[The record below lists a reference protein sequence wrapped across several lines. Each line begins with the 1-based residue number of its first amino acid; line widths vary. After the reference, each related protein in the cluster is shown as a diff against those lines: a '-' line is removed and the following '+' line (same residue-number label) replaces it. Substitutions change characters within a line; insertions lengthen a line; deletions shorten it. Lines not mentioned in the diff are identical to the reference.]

1 MDNMGISGETLT
13 QEGNMWMGEKKK
25 QTNTKNTDAVKAE
38 RPAGNQ
44 SEAERLGQGGYYV
57 RQPSLGKGRGSW
69 LKQQFG
75 RSIAMF
81 LAVAAC
87 ILLYFALLRASQIS
101 AAVSTL
107 IGVAKP
113 IIYGLGIA
121 YLLNP
126 IVKLVDKRMLPFL
139 EKKCPNFKKK
149 KQLSRSVGI
158 FLSLLFLLAVV
169 VALLNMMI
177 PELYSSIR
185 DMILNVPS
193 QMNRFVDSLS
203 EMNRDNSTLGTLLEN
218 IMTEA
223 TEFLQN
229 WMRTDLM
236 NSVNELMSSLTVGV
250 INILKEILNLLIGL
264 IVSAYVLFSKEKF
277 SRQCKKITYAL
288 FKPSSANMLLH
299 LTIKSNEIFGGFIIG
314 KIIDSAIIGVL
325 CFIGLSIMNMPYTL
339 LVSVIVGVTNVI
351 PFFGP
356 YIGAIPSAVLILLAD
371 PKMGVYFIIFILAL
385 QQFDGNV
392 LGPKILGNSTGLS
405 AFWVVFSILIAGG
418 LFGVPGMILGVPA
431 FAVIYYIVDML
442 IDYRLE
448 KQKLPTQTSAYD
460 EYSYVETDGTFIH
473 ADKNILKEEGNKNHA
488 DPSAE

>member
-1 MDNMGISGETLT
+1 MDNMGIGGETLT

-448 KQKLPTQTSAYD
+448 KRKLPTQTSAYD

>member
-1 MDNMGISGETLT
+1 MAE
-13 QEGNMWMGEKKK
+13 QQK
-25 QTNTKNTDAVKAE
+25 QTYNRENAEQTQRRVQEEKARQRTE
-38 RPAGNQ
+38 K
-44 SEAERLGQGGYYV
+44 SGYYIT
-57 RQPSLGKGRGSW
+57 QPSLGKGRGSW

-75 RSIAMF
+75 KSIVIF
-81 LAVAAC
+81 LAAAAC
-87 ILLYFALLRASQIS
+87 ILFYFALLRVSQIS

-113 IIYGLGIA
+113 IIYGLAIA

-126 IVKLVDKRMLPFL
+126 IVKSVDRRLIPFL

-158 FLSLLFLLAVV
+158 FLALLFLLAVI

-203 EMNRDNSTLGTLLEN
+203 DMNRDNSTLGTLLEN

-223 TEFLQN
+223 TDFLQN

-236 NSVNELMSSLTVGV
+236 DSVNELMSSLTVGV

-288 FKPSSANMLLH
+288 FKPSNANMILH

-325 CFIGLSIMNMPYTL
+325 CFIGLTLLDMPYTL

-356 YIGAIPSAVLILLAD
+356 YIGAIPSAILILLTD
-371 PKMGVYFIIFILAL
+371 PKMGIYFIIFIIAL

-418 LFGVPGMILGVPA
+418 LFGVPGMILGVPT
-431 FAVIYYIVDML
+431 FAVVYYIVDML
-442 IDYRLE
+442 IAHKLE
-448 KQKLPTQTSAYD
+448 KRKLPVETDAYD
-460 EYSYVETDGTFIH
+460 EFSYVETDGTFIH
-473 ADKNILKEEGNKNHA
+473 AEKNILKEEGNKNHA
-488 DPSAE
+488 DPSAK

>member
-1 MDNMGISGETLT
+1 
-13 QEGNMWMGEKKK
+13 MGEEQT
-25 QTNTKNTDAVKAE
+25 QTNTENTGAAKTDRAVGNKSDSE
-38 RPAGNQ
+38 R
-44 SEAERLGQGGYYV
+44 SVRGGYYI
-57 RQPSLGKGRGSW
+57 RQPSMGEGKGSW
-69 LKQQFG
+69 LRQQFG
-75 RSIAMF
+75 RSIAIF

-101 AAVSTL
+101 SAAGTL

-113 IIYGLGIA
+113 VIYGLAIA

-126 IVKLVDKRMLPFL
+126 IVKLVDKRLLPFL
-139 EKKCPNFKKK
+139 EQKCPNFKKK

-158 FLSLLFLLAVV
+158 FLAILFLLAVV

-193 QMNRFVDSLS
+193 QLNRFADGLS
-203 EMNRDNSTLGTLLEN
+203 EMNRDDSTLGMLLEN
-218 IMTEA
+218 IMTEV
-223 TEFLQN
+223 TDFLQN

-236 NSVNELMSSLTVGV
+236 NSVNALMSSLTFGV
-250 INILKEILNLLIGL
+250 INVLKEILNLLIGL

-288 FKPSSANMLLH
+288 FKPSSANMILH

-325 CFIGLSIMNMPYTL
+325 CFIGLSILGMPYTM

-356 YIGAIPSAVLILLAD
+356 YIGAVPSALLILLSD
-371 PKMGVYFIIFILAL
+371 PKMGIYFIIFILAL

-405 AFWVVFSILIAGG
+405 AFWVVSSILIAGG

-442 IDYRLE
+442 IDHKLE
-448 KQKLPTQTSAYD
+448 KRKLPTETSVYD
-460 EYSYVETDGTFIH
+460 EYSYVEADGTFIH
-473 ADKNILKEEGNKNHA
+473 ADTNILKEEGNKNHA

>member
-1 MDNMGISGETLT
+1 MDNMGIGGETLT

-44 SEAERLGQGGYYV
+44 SETERLGQGGYYV

-185 DMILNVPS
+185 DMLLNVPS

-448 KQKLPTQTSAYD
+448 KRKLPTQTSAYD

>member
-1 MDNMGISGETLT
+1 
-13 QEGNMWMGEKKK
+13 MGEEQT
-25 QTNTKNTDAVKAE
+25 QTNTENTGAAKTDRAVGNKSDSE
-38 RPAGNQ
+38 R
-44 SEAERLGQGGYYV
+44 SVRGGYYI
-57 RQPSLGKGRGSW
+57 RQPSIGEGKGSW
-69 LKQQFG
+69 LRQQFG
-75 RSIAMF
+75 RSIAIF

-101 AAVSTL
+101 SAAGTL

-113 IIYGLGIA
+113 VIYGLAIA

-126 IVKLVDKRMLPFL
+126 IVKLVDKRLLPFL
-139 EKKCPNFKKK
+139 EQKCPNFKKK

-158 FLSLLFLLAVV
+158 FLAILFLLAVV

-193 QMNRFVDSLS
+193 QLNRFADGLS
-203 EMNRDNSTLGTLLEN
+203 EMNRDDSTLGMLLEN
-218 IMTEA
+218 IMTEV
-223 TEFLQN
+223 TDFLQN

-236 NSVNELMSSLTVGV
+236 NSVNALMSSLTFGV
-250 INILKEILNLLIGL
+250 INVLKEILNLLIGL

-288 FKPSSANMLLH
+288 FKPSSANMILH

-325 CFIGLSIMNMPYTL
+325 CFIGLSILGMPYTM

-356 YIGAIPSAVLILLAD
+356 
-371 PKMGVYFIIFILAL
+371 
-385 QQFDGNV
+385 
-392 LGPKILGNSTGLS
+392 
-405 AFWVVFSILIAGG
+405 
-418 LFGVPGMILGVPA
+418 
-431 FAVIYYIVDML
+431 
-442 IDYRLE
+442 
-448 KQKLPTQTSAYD
+448 
-460 EYSYVETDGTFIH
+460 
-473 ADKNILKEEGNKNHA
+473 
-488 DPSAE
+488 

>member
-1 MDNMGISGETLT
+1 MAE
-13 QEGNMWMGEKKK
+13 QQK
-25 QTNTKNTDAVKAE
+25 QTYNRENAEQTQRHAQEEKARE
-38 RPAGNQ
+38 RTEK
-44 SEAERLGQGGYYV
+44 SGYYIT
-57 RQPSLGKGRGSW
+57 QPTLGKGRGSW

-75 RSIAMF
+75 KSIVIF
-81 LAVAAC
+81 LAAAAC
-87 ILLYFALLRASQIS
+87 ILFYFALLRVSQIS

-113 IIYGLGIA
+113 IIYGLAIA

-126 IVKLVDKRMLPFL
+126 IVKSVDRRLIPFL

-158 FLSLLFLLAVV
+158 FLALLFLLAVI

-203 EMNRDNSTLGTLLEN
+203 DMNRDNSTLGTLLEN

-223 TEFLQN
+223 TDFLQN

-236 NSVNELMSSLTVGV
+236 DSVNELMSSLTVGV

-288 FKPSSANMLLH
+288 FKPSSANMILH

-325 CFIGLSIMNMPYTL
+325 CFIGLTLMDMPYTL

-356 YIGAIPSAVLILLAD
+356 YIGAIPSAILILLTD
-371 PKMGVYFIIFILAL
+371 PRMGIYFIIFIIAL

-418 LFGVPGMILGVPA
+418 LFGVPGMILGVPT
-431 FAVIYYIVDML
+431 FAVVYYIVDML
-442 IDYRLE
+442 IAHKLE
-448 KQKLPTQTSAYD
+448 KRKLPVETDAYD
-460 EYSYVETDGTFIH
+460 EFSYVETDGTFIH
-473 ADKNILKEEGNKNHA
+473 AEKNILKEEGNKNHA
-488 DPSAE
+488 DPSAK

>member
-1 MDNMGISGETLT
+1 MKRN
-13 QEGNMWMGEKKK
+13 
-25 QTNTKNTDAVKAE
+25 
-38 RPAGNQ
+38 
-44 SEAERLGQGGYYV
+44 V
-57 RQPSLGKGRGSW
+57 RI
-69 LKQQFG
+69 LK
-75 RSIAMF
+75 R
-81 LAVAAC
+81 
-87 ILLYFALLRASQIS
+87 
-101 AAVSTL
+101 
-107 IGVAKP
+107 
-113 IIYGLGIA
+113 
-121 YLLNP
+121 
-126 IVKLVDKRMLPFL
+126 
-139 EKKCPNFKKK
+139 K

-448 KQKLPTQTSAYD
+448 KRKLPTQTSAYD